1 MTAVLAFLAF
11 AMAFGAIWFT
21 SEALKRVDVRNTAML
36 KPHLGK
42 IHVSVDENKE
52 TIKSLKKRL
61 DQMEKQVRILKLS
74 AELPSEIERETASLQ
89 AGLTD
94 LQRFSPT
101 IRLNG

>member
-1 MTAVLAFLAF
+1 MTAVLAILAF

-21 SEALKRVDVRNTAML
+21 SEALRRVDTRNDAML
-36 KPHLGK
+36 KPHLGR
-42 IHVSVDENKE
+42 IHQLVDKNQE
-52 TIKSLKKRL
+52 TLKSLKKRL
-61 DQMEKQVRILKLS
+61 DQLEKQVRILKLS

>member
-1 MTAVLAFLAF
+1 MTGVLAFLAF

-21 SEALKRVDVRNTAML
+21 SEALRRVDTRNTAML

-42 IHVSVDENKE
+42 IHVLVDENKE

-74 AELPSEIERETASLQ
+74 AELPPEIEREIDSPQ
-89 AGLTD
+89 SGLTD
-94 LQRFSPT
+94 LQRYTPT